1 MAENFKQNFEEKE
14 NHHGKHYHKSQHSHK
29 DYNHNNDKCECEET
43 EKCECGC
50 NECGCECEMD
60 KTIQEENCREE
71 EFKETLQRLQAEFE
85 NYRKRT
91 DANVVR
97 VKEDGEIFA
106 INKLLPVLDSFKS
119 AKMLVKDEEFLKSL
133 NLIEKQFLDGLL
145 GLNVTKIEAENQMFN
160 PNFHNAVMTGT
171 DDSKQDDEILE
182 VFQDG
187 YKMGDRVIR
196 HSVVKINKLS

>member
-1 MAENFKQNFEEKE
+1 MTKNFDKKTFKENSKHDSYHHHSQHKNFEHKNNLESKE
-14 NHHGKHYHKSQHSHK
+14 E
-29 DYNHNNDKCECEET
+29 DCIVDENDSVET
-43 EKCECGC
+43 EKV
-50 NECGCECEMD
+50 
-60 KTIQEENCREE
+60 ENCREE
-71 EFKETLQRLQAEFE
+71 EFKETLQRLQAEFD

-91 DANVVR
+91 DANMIK
-97 VKEDGEIFA
+97 VKEDGIIFA

-133 NLIEKQFLDGLL
+133 DLIEKQFLDGLL
-145 GLNVTKIEAENQMFN
+145 GLNVTKIEAENQQFN

-171 DDSKQDDEILE
+171 DPDKKDDEILE

>member
-1 MAENFKQNFEEKE
+1 MTKNFDQKTFKENSKHDSYHHHSQHKNFEHKNNLESKE
-14 NHHGKHYHKSQHSHK
+14 E
-29 DYNHNNDKCECEET
+29 DCIVDENDSVET
-43 EKCECGC
+43 EKV
-50 NECGCECEMD
+50 
-60 KTIQEENCREE
+60 ENCREE
-71 EFKETLQRLQAEFE
+71 EFKETLQRLQAEFD

-91 DANVVR
+91 DANMIK
-97 VKEDGEIFA
+97 VKEDGIIFA

-133 NLIEKQFLDGLL
+133 DLIEKQFLDGLL
-145 GLNVTKIEAENQMFN
+145 GLNVTKIEAENQQFN
-160 PNFHNAVMTGT
+160 PNFHNAVMMGT
-171 DDSKQDDEILE
+171 DPDKQDDEILE

>member
-1 MAENFKQNFEEKE
+1 MTKNFDQKTFKENSKHDSYHHHHSQHKNFEHKNNLESKE
-14 NHHGKHYHKSQHSHK
+14 E
-29 DYNHNNDKCECEET
+29 DCIVDENDSVET
-43 EKCECGC
+43 EKV
-50 NECGCECEMD
+50 
-60 KTIQEENCREE
+60 ENCREE
-71 EFKETLQRLQAEFE
+71 EFKETLQRLQAEFD

-91 DANVVR
+91 DANMIK
-97 VKEDGEIFA
+97 VKEDGIIFA

-133 NLIEKQFLDGLL
+133 DLIEKQFLDGLL
-145 GLNVTKIEAENQMFN
+145 GLNVTKIEAENQQFN

-171 DDSKQDDEILE
+171 DPDKQDDEILE